1 VEVWHG
7 GAIMKRLKDWQIIG
21 KILSIIWLLGAV
33 VFSTK
38 TVGEERLKFR
48 VLWHETCLISNELR
62 AEILQKYKN
71 LDKKNDECFI
81 MARQNSITAIP
92 DHILLRKIALWGIL
106 PILFGWIITYRLLK
120 SGTP

>member
-1 VEVWHG
+1 VEVWHR
-7 GAIMKRLKDWQIIG
+7 GAILKRLKDWQIIG

-62 AEILQKYKN
+62 AETLQKHKN
-71 LDKKNDECFI
+71 LDKK
-81 MARQNSITAIP
+81 MTSV
-92 DHILLRKIALWGIL
+92 L
-106 PILFGWIITYRLLK
+106 
-120 SGTP
+120 